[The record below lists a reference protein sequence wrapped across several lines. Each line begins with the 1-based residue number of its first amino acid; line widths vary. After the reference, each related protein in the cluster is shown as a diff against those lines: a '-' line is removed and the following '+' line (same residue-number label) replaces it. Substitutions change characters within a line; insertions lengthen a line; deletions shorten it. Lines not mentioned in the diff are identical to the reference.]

1 MIYKT
6 LKLSNLCVTMKK
18 PKKKAIGRPRVY
30 GDEEVVLTNF
40 RFSRSLLDDI
50 EAAKHAL
57 GLPSTAEVVRKALA
71 AYLEVNGSAI
81 RDYKRLREK
90 HGTAGRE

>member
-1 MIYKT
+1 
-6 LKLSNLCVTMKK
+6 MKK
-18 PKKKAIGRPRVY
+18 PKKGIGRPRVY

-40 RFSRSLLDDI
+40 RLSRSLLDDI

-57 GLPSTAEVVRKALA
+57 GLASTAEVVRKALA
-71 AYLEVNGSAI
+71 AFLDANEAAI

-90 HGTAGRE
+90 HGGSGSG

>member
-1 MIYKT
+1 
-6 LKLSNLCVTMKK
+6 MKK
-18 PKKKAIGRPRVY
+18 PKKRAIGRPRVY
-30 GDEEVVLTNF
+30 GEEGVVLTNF

-57 GLPSTAEVVRKALA
+57 ALPSTAEVVRKALA
-71 AYLEVNGSAI
+71 AFLEANGSAI

-90 HGTAGRE
+90 HGAPSDG

>member
-1 MIYKT
+1 
-6 LKLSNLCVTMKK
+6 MKK
-18 PKKKAIGRPRVY
+18 PKKAIGRPRVY

-40 RFSRSLLDDI
+40 RLSRSLLDDI

-57 GLPSTAEVVRKALA
+57 GLASTAEVVRKALA
-71 AYLEVNGSAI
+71 AFLDANEAAS

-90 HGTAGRE
+90 HGGSGSG

>member
-1 MIYKT
+1 
-6 LKLSNLCVTMKK
+6 MKK
-18 PKKKAIGRPRVY
+18 PKKAIGRPRVY

-40 RFSRSLLDDI
+40 RLSRSLLDDI

-57 GLPSTAEVVRKALA
+57 GLASTAEVVRKALA
-71 AYLEVNGSAI
+71 AFLDANEAAI

-90 HGTAGRE
+90 HGGSGSG

>member
-1 MIYKT
+1 
-6 LKLSNLCVTMKK
+6 MKK
-18 PKKKAIGRPRVY
+18 PKKTIGRPRIY

-71 AYLEVNGSAI
+71 AYLEANEAAI

-90 HGTAGRE
+90 HGVSGEK

>member
-1 MIYKT
+1 MRPA
-6 LKLSNLCVTMKK
+6 MKK
-18 PKKKAIGRPRVY
+18 PKKTIGRPKVY

-40 RFSRSLLDDI
+40 RFSRSLLDEI

-71 AYLEVNGSAI
+71 VFLEANQAAI

-90 HGTAGRE
+90 HRPGGGA

>member
-1 MIYKT
+1 MRPA
-6 LKLSNLCVTMKK
+6 MKK
-18 PKKKAIGRPRVY
+18 PKKTIGRPPVY

-40 RFSRSLLDDI
+40 RFSRSLLDEI

-71 AYLEVNGSAI
+71 VFLKANEAAI

-90 HGTAGRE
+90 HRPGGDA

>member
-1 MIYKT
+1 
-6 LKLSNLCVTMKK
+6 MKK
-18 PKKKAIGRPRVY
+18 PKKKAIGRPKRY
-30 GDEEVVLTNF
+30 GDEEVVLANF
-40 RFSRSLLDDI
+40 RFSRSLLDEI

-71 AYLEVNGSAI
+71 AYLDANGSAI

-90 HGTAGRE
+90 HGQLGQG